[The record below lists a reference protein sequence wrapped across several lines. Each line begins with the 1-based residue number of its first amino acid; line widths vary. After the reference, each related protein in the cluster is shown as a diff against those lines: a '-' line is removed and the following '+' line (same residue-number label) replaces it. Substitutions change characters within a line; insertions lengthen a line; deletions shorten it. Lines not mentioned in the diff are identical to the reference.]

1 MAVKKTICLN
11 ADIGE
16 LPGANGRALD
26 RAILDV
32 VSRCSIASGGHAGDQ
47 ASMVATVKAADA
59 RGVLI
64 GAHPSYPDREGFGRK
79 PMAMSRDDLAASLSQ
94 QVRALAAITRERGAS
109 LSHLKPHGAL
119 YNTAAQD
126 ESIARTIVDVTTQSR
141 IALLIGPPNSCLEVA
156 AAEAGLDFLAEG
168 FADRAY
174 EMSGALTP
182 RSLTGAVLETD
193 AERIRQAVQIAADH
207 QVSTRTGETIDLPVR
222 TICVHGDTPGALA
235 SALAIR
241 DALNAAGIEINAV
254 TP

>member
-1 MAVKKTICLN
+1 MKNTICLN

-16 LPGANGRALD
+16 LSGANGRALD

-79 PMAMSRDDLAASLSQ
+79 PMSMSREDLSTSLSQ
-94 QVRALAAITRERGAS
+94 QVRALAAITRERGAK

-119 YNTAAQD
+119 YNTAAGD
-126 ESIARTIVDVTTQSR
+126 EDIARTIVDVTIQSR
-141 IALLIGPPNSCLEVA
+141 IPLLIGPPNSSLETA
-156 AAEAGLDFLAEG
+156 ASDAGLDYLAEG

-174 EMSGALTP
+174 EVSGNLTP
-182 RSLTGAVLETD
+182 RSMSGAVLETD
-193 AERIRQAVQIAADH
+193 AERIRQAVQIAATG
-207 QVSTRTGETIDLPVR
+207 QVSVRTGETIDLPVR

-241 DALNAAGIEINAV
+241 EALNAAGIEIAAID
-254 TP
+254 P

>member
-1 MAVKKTICLN
+1 MKKTICLN

-26 RAILDV
+26 RAMLDI

-79 PMAMSRDDLAASLSQ
+79 PMIMSREDLAASLSQ
-94 QVRALAAITRERGAS
+94 QVRALAAITRERGTS

-119 YNTAAQD
+119 YNTAARD
-126 ESIARTIVDVTTQSR
+126 ESVARTIVDVTIQSR
-141 IALLIGPPNSCLEVA
+141 IALLIGPPNSCLEVV
-156 AAEAGLDFLAEG
+156 AAEEGVDFLGEG

-174 EMSGALTP
+174 EVSGALTP
-182 RSLTGAVLETD
+182 RSMTGAVLATD
-193 AERIRQAVQIAADH
+193 AERIRQAVQIAAAG
-207 QVSTRTGETIDLPVR
+207 QVSTRTGETIDLPAR
-222 TICVHGDTPGALA
+222 TICLHGDTPGALA

-241 DALNAAGIEINAV
+241 DALNAVGIQIAAV
-254 TP
+254 DP

>member
-1 MAVKKTICLN
+1 MKNTICLN

-32 VSRCSIASGGHAGDQ
+32 VSRCNIASGGHAGDQ

-79 PMAMSRDDLAASLSQ
+79 PMSISREDLSASLSQ
-94 QVRALAAITRERGAS
+94 QVRLLAAITRVRGAR

-119 YNTAAQD
+119 YNTAARD
-126 ESIARTIVDVTTQSR
+126 EDIARTIVDVTIHSR
-141 IALLIGPPNSCLEVA
+141 IPLLIGPPDSSLETA
-156 AAEAGLDFLAEG
+156 ASYAGLDYLAEG

-174 EMSGALTP
+174 EVSGNLTP
-182 RSLTGAVLETD
+182 RSMSGAVLETD
-193 AERIRQAVQIAADH
+193 AERIRQAVQIAATG
-207 QVSTRTGETIDLPVR
+207 QVSVRTGETIDLPVR

-241 DALNAAGIEINAV
+241 EALNAAGIEIAA
-254 TP
+254 TDP